1 MSGEA
6 LDQQARALP
15 EAPGVY
21 LFKDAQGKVLYVGK
35 ADVLRDRVRAYFGA
49 SLDIRFVRMT
59 ERATAIDYVIT
70 SSIAEAYLL
79 EANLIKQHRPRYN
92 IRLKDDKSYPF
103 VKVTLGEPF
112 PRVLRTRKLGDR
124 AARYFG
130 PYANAKSV
138 DESLDLL
145 QKLFPHRTCT
155 LTIVA
160 DETGKGRTQPPSALP
175 GGRPCLLYYIKRC
188 TAPCVG
194 NTTAEEYRRTIDQV
208 VLFLEGRQDVIAR
221 EVRAEMDRAA
231 ERLEFERAALLR
243 DRLQAIDRTLE
254 RQDVHAYKGD
264 DYDVAGVALSDPDA
278 CVQLFVVR
286 DGTIT
291 GREQFFLEGALG
303 APAAEVL
310 ASFLRQH
317 YSLATNVP
325 PEIVLAEEI
334 PEAPAFEAFATERR
348 GSRVTL
354 RVAQRG
360 RKRHLAELATRNA
373 REALEAERVRWLAD
387 RGKTQEALEELR
399 VALGLDSTPR
409 RIECYDVSHVQ
420 GTDVVAS
427 LVVFEDGRPARSWYR
442 RFRIRGGDK
451 NDDVANLREVL
462 KRRFRRVG
470 DDDRS
475 WPQPELVIVDGGKP
489 QLSAARDAL
498 SELGRLDV
506 PLAALAKE
514 REELFRP
521 ERPGP
526 IVLPR
531 TSQALYLVQ
540 RVRDEAHRFAVTYH
554 RSLRAKR
561 SIRSILDEVPGVGP
575 RRKRELMRR
584 FGSVKGIREAPVEE
598 IAALSGISRTLADKI
613 KQAVAEQTS

>member
-1 MSGEA
+1 
-6 LDQQARALP
+6 
-15 EAPGVY
+15 
-21 LFKDAQGKVLYVGK
+21 
-35 ADVLRDRVRAYFGA
+35 
-49 SLDIRFVRMT
+49 MT
-59 ERATAIDYVIT
+59 ERAAAIDYVVT
-70 SSIAEAYLL
+70 SSVAEAYLL

-124 AARYFG
+124 TARYFG

-155 LTIVA
+155 LTIVP

-188 TAPCVG
+188 PAPCVG
-194 NTTAEEYRRTIDQV
+194 NVTAEDYRRTIDQV

-221 EVRAEMDRAA
+221 EVRAEMERAA
-231 ERLEFERAALLR
+231 QRLEFERAALLR
-243 DRLQAIDRTLE
+243 DRLSAIDRTLE
-254 RQDVHAYKGD
+254 RQDVHAYAGD
-264 DYDVAGVALSDPDA
+264 DYDVAGVALSEPDA

-291 GREQFFLEGALG
+291 GREQFFLEGVTG
-303 APAAEVL
+303 APPGEVL

-325 PEIVLAEEI
+325 PEIVVAEDV
-334 PEAPAFEAFATERR
+334 PEVAAFEAFATERR

-354 RVAQRG
+354 HQVQRG

-373 REALEAERVRWLAD
+373 GEAVEAERVRWLAD

-399 VALGLDSTPR
+399 AALALEAAPR

-427 LVVFEDGRPARSWYR
+427 LVVFEEGRPARQWYR

-451 NDDVANLREVL
+451 NDDVANMREVL

-470 DDDRS
+470 EADRS
-475 WPQPELVIVDGGKP
+475 WPQPDLVIVDGGKP

-498 SELGRLDV
+498 SELGRLDIA
-506 PLAALAKE
+506 LAALAKE
-514 REELFRP
+514 REEIFRP

-554 RSLRAKR
+554 RSLRGKR
-561 SIRSILDEVPGVGP
+561 SVRSLLDDVPGVGP
-575 RRKRELMRR
+575 RRKRELIRR
-584 FGSVKGIREAPVEE
+584 FGSVKGIRDAAVDD
-598 IAALSGISRTLADKI
+598 IAAVPGISRALADRI
-613 KQAVAEQTS
+613 KQAVSELTS